1 MVKMQTKKFLTKKY
15 NKVKLNCKQSNGQ
28 KGYYKS
34 LELKEKYSIGGKYGN
49 L

>member
-1 MVKMQTKKFLTKKY
+1 VKNILKKEY
-15 NKVKLNCKQSNGQ
+15 DRVKLNCKQSNKQ

-34 LELKEKYSIGGKYGN
+34 LELEEKYSIGGKYGN